1 MKNAVDLAP
10 NVLQVGINM
19 GLKTQEYFRGFLVPS
34 PFQPSSI
41 DTTLTTVNQAG
52 GRCGSPKNLTS
63 NDMSL
68 SAFGDQND
76 FEDITIETI
85 RGGTPG
91 NVQNPP
97 MFKFYQ
103 TGESTEY
110 GQFGRNALSGFE
122 MIAAETSSNYND
134 PYFLP
139 LETGDKL
146 VAYQRQTGS
155 NNKFLLVDKC
165 LNNDTTST
173 WTNKLTVEISD
184 SILSTEIIC
193 PSMVLMDDG
202 SILLAH
208 IQYDDNDFYNISL
221 YRSTDDGEDWDL
233 VSVGALPQKV
243 NLAEKLPQKIRMAYS
258 RGQLVLLLSY
268 YWFSSVETNRNRIQQ
283 YLSINGGMSFSL
295 IDESIQTDEYIYQP
309 DLYTDI
315 NGDFIFTWIRDPDFI
330 SILSFSDGGSSI
342 IDQIAGND
350 YHNIIDY
357 SGSGSSAL
365 ATCRLVSNRLVNGE
379 CTSYEMPNGEKH
391 VLSRLRFTSGTTI
404 LSTIIH
410 FSVDGQLN
418 NFQLATQS
426 YLVDH
431 QDTQTSLVD
440 IHARYVDGRSALF
453 SSHIAN
459 PGPDDNSVH
468 VIYYNTASTVSLEV
482 KTDTGVFT
490 NQFDIQSFRNTWF
503 PFDEP
508 HHTGLYTRTGSG
520 SVTDIIQDGE
530 YTITGNTGSSVYYTD
545 TNFGST
551 SIIRFRVKPVLGGSS
566 SSTERGVE
574 LIYDSGSNRY
584 VVEIRI
590 DTNAIDVFD
599 VGGSSSLGNSSGHS
613 SQQFEMLISYTGPNI
628 IVYINYDVYRNRK
641 NWTKIVESS
650 VTSITSTGSENTIKW
665 GHITTSTSSITSKW
679 YEFHVGIFTD
689 GFSTIPPLI
698 GYPYP
703 SNGFKQYVNGGCSIS
718 TIDGPSRIGD
728 KYQIIKQYDHPLE
741 RVIFDVNTSP
751 RIKWRSINTTSQS
764 IVWFTYGNDTVTD
777 VATNNMGAVTLLGCN
792 FQSFTL
798 EYELLGTFYS
808 LGTMDL
814 SDGLVCNLTRV
825 GSTVRSQ
832 TAGGGYFYAF
842 ENEFAG
848 CMCLLN
854 FSTTN
859 KYRKIISNS
868 AGVMGSAD
876 GKPAVFVL
884 DGIDNTEPIT
894 GTFKVF
900 SKNFTLIHSVLS
912 SSRWRITIPSQD
924 NVDGYFEIGQI
935 IHGSM
940 FIFAPQYGRGRSI
953 TYQSNTDVIET
964 PDNQIKTR
972 VRSVGH
978 RTARITWSD
987 PVDQKSLFEASFTG
1001 DVYNMLNVSSIYDIA
1016 NFGDVPYS
1024 LMGLYTY
1031 LDGAGKP
1038 VVYLPAIEAGST
1050 ARKLNRHH
1058 DFIYGI
1064 TTSDISIDHVIGDEN
1079 DDECFRISQIEIRE
1093 IT

>member
-1 MKNAVDLAP
+1 MKNVGDLDP
-10 NVLQVGINM
+10 NALQVGINM

-41 DTTLTTVNQAG
+41 DTTSTTATQAG

-85 RGGTPG
+85 RGGTAG

-97 MFKFYQ
+97 MFKFYE

-122 MIAAETSSNYND
+122 MIAAEATEQYND

-146 VAYQRQTGS
+146 VAYQRYAGS
-155 NNKFLLVDKC
+155 NNKYLLVDKC

-184 SILSTEIIC
+184 SVLSTKIIC
-193 PSMVLMDDG
+193 PSMVMMDDG
-202 SILLAH
+202 SILLAY
-208 IQYDDNDFYNISL
+208 IQYDDNNYYNISL

-243 NLAEKLPQKIRMAYS
+243 NLSEKLPQKIRMAYS
-258 RGQLVLLLSY
+258 RGQLVLILSY
-268 YWFSSVETNRNRIQQ
+268 YWFSSLETNRNRIQQ
-283 YLSINGGMSFSL
+283 YFSINGGMSFSL
-295 IDESIQTDEYIYQP
+295 IDESTSSDEYIYQP
-309 DLYTDI
+309 DLYTNI

-342 IDQIAGND
+342 IDQISGND
-350 YHNIIDY
+350 YEDVIDY
-357 SGSGSSAL
+357 SGAGSSAL
-365 ATCRLVSNRLVNGE
+365 ATCRLVSNLLQNGE

-410 FSVDGQLN
+410 FSVDGELD

-431 QDTQTSLVD
+431 QDTQTSLID

-508 HHTGLYTRTGSG
+508 HNTGLYTRTASG
-520 SVTDIIQDGE
+520 SVTDVIQNGE
-530 YTITGNTGSSVYYTD
+530 YVITGNTGSSVYYTD
-545 TNFGST
+545 TNFGAT

-566 SSTERGVE
+566 SSTQRGVE
-574 LIYDSGSNRY
+574 LIYDNGSNRY

-599 VGGSSSLGNSSGHS
+599 VGGSTSLGNSSGHS

-628 IVYINYDVYRNRK
+628 IVWINYDVYRSRK
-641 NWTKIVESS
+641 NWNKIVESS
-650 VTSITSTGSENTIKW
+650 VTSVTSTGSENTIKW
-665 GHITTSTSSITSKW
+665 GHITTATSSVTSKW
-679 YEFHVGIFTD
+679 YEFHVGISTD

-703 SNGFKQYVNGGCSIS
+703 SNGLKQYVNGGCSIS
-718 TIDGPSRIGD
+718 TIDGPARIGD
-728 KYQIIKQYDHPLE
+728 EYQIIKQYDHPLE
-741 RVIFDVNTSP
+741 RVMFDVNTSP
-751 RIKWRSINTTSQS
+751 RIKWRSTNTSAQD
-764 IVWFTYGNDTVTD
+764 IVWYTYGNDTVTD
-777 VATNNMGAVTLLGCN
+777 IATNNMGAITLLGCN

-798 EYELLGTFYS
+798 EYELSGTFFS

-814 SDGLVCNLTRV
+814 SDGLVCNLSRT

-854 FSTTN
+854 QGLTF
-859 KYRKIISNS
+859 KFRKIISNS

-884 DGIDNTEPIT
+884 DGIDNTEPTT
-894 GTFKVF
+894 GTFRVY
-900 SKNFTLIHSVLS
+900 SKNFTIIHSVLS

-924 NVDGYFEIGQI
+924 TVDGYFEIGQI

-940 FIFAPQYGRGRSI
+940 FVFAPQYGRGRSI
-953 TYQSNTDVIET
+953 TYQSNTDIIET

-987 PVDQKSLFEASFTG
+987 PVDQTSLFESSFDG
-1001 DVYNMLNVSSIYDIA
+1001 DVYNTLNNTSVYDIA
-1016 NFGDVPYS
+1016 NFGDIPYS

-1038 VVYLPAIEAGST
+1038 IVYLPAIEAGST
-1050 ARKLNRHH
+1050 SRKLNRYQ

-1064 TTSDISIDHVIGDEN
+1064 TTSDVSIDHVVGDEN
-1079 DDECFRISQIEIRE
+1079 EDECFRISQIEIRE